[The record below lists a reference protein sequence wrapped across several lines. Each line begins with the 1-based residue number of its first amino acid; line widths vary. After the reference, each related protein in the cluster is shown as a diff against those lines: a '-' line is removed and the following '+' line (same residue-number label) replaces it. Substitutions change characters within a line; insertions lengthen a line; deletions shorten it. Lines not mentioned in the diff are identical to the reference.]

1 MESELAP
8 RRVVNLIEDDNSTEM
23 EVYLEVEMEGQVFAL
38 LIPLDLPV
46 HVVREL
52 ETEEQAALEPVEAEA
67 LPAMRKH
74 IADALKPMG
83 ISAEL
88 HGDEMFLVG
97 DPPDDFFEDCEMI
110 EVRTEED
117 EEEYALV
124 LELDTGDEQ
133 FLVLTPMVPDL
144 FPAELVSDSEARPL
158 SDAELSRLE
167 DTFREALYDG
177 DDEEEDMPEDPKA
190 MAAADRQLAAMLR
203 LRMQQQTAK
212 KEKLQHFNTN
222 RPL

>member
-1 MESELAP
+1 MDEELAP
-8 RRVVNLIEDDNSTEM
+8 RRVVNLIEEDNATEM
-23 EVYLEVEMEGQVFAL
+23 EVYLEVELETQTFAL

-52 ETEEQAALEPVEAEA
+52 EADGQAALEPVAPEA
-67 LPAMRKH
+67 LPTMRKH

-83 ISAEL
+83 IGAEL
-88 HGDEMFLVG
+88 HGDELFLVG
-97 DPPDDFFEDCEMI
+97 DPPDDFFDDCEMI
-110 EVRTEED
+110 EVRTDED

-144 FPAELVSDSEARPL
+144 FPAELVSDGEARPL
-158 SDAELSRLE
+158 TDAELSRLE

-177 DDEEEDMPEDPKA
+177 ETEDTEDEK
-190 MAAADRQLAAMLR
+190 
-203 LRMQQQTAK
+203 
-212 KEKLQHFNTN
+212 
-222 RPL
+222 